1 MEKMERI
8 RSIETMISS
17 TASYKRRNP
26 SASKPMAPGEK
37 SGREGRRGSSRSRVP
52 LGVLVRRDNGQGF
65 RIQEEV
71 VIIGRNYDCDIR
83 IEKPYVSRVHAVVCR
98 ENGCLVLED
107 LAGRNGT
114 WVNRVAVDRKVL
126 ADGDRIHIG
135 RAELVFRAGL

>member
-1 MEKMERI
+1 MEHRTEKTGT
-8 RSIETMISS
+8 RS
-17 TASYKRRNP
+17 RH
-26 SASKPMAPGEK
+26 
-37 SGREGRRGSSRSRVP
+37 GRESFGTEAMVESKGKEPDGKADRSAAA

-65 RIQEEV
+65 RIREEV

-83 IEKPYVSRVHAVVCR
+83 IEKPCVSRVHAVVCR
-98 ENGCLVLED
+98 ENGRLVLED